1 MQKKQK
7 NLIDWDEIRTDLID
21 GIIALNIRLTNDQV
35 KKLLDYLVLLDKWN
49 STYNLTAVRNPQAML
64 TYHLLDSLAVVP
76 YLP

>member
-49 STYNLTAVRNPQAML
+49 STYI
-64 TYHLLDSLAVVP
+64 
-76 YLP
+76 

>member
-49 STYNLTAVRNPQAML
+49 STYNLTASETLRQC
-64 TYHLLDSLAVVP
+64 
-76 YLP
+76 